1 MYRPIDGVFVIGV
14 GHKARHGK
22 DTTANHIVRETR
34 GQARIFSFADD
45 VYALARQLGM
55 QGKDPV
61 VLQAL
66 GTEVGRRIEEDRWV
80 KSLYNN
86 LLVKRPAI
94 AVIPDCRFPN
104 EIKLVKDLG
113 GVTIKVA
120 RFNGDG
126 TPFVATDRNPNHPSE
141 TALDSYTGWDYELHN
156 NNLARLR
163 DDIDEVLWDLRAR
176 IGVEF

>member
-1 MYRPIDGVFVIGV
+1 MYKPIENVFVIGV

-22 DTTANHIVRETR
+22 DSTANYIVKETR

-80 KSLYNN
+80 KALYNN
-86 LLVKRPAI
+86 LLVKRPTI

-104 EIKLVKDLG
+104 EVKLVKDLG
-113 GVTIKVA
+113 GVTIKVS

-141 TALDSYTGWDYELHN
+141 IALDNYTDWDYALSN
-156 NNLARLR
+156 VSLGKLKN
-163 DDIDEVLWDLRAR
+163 DVSEVLWDLRDR
-176 IGVEF
+176 IGAEF